1 MGLVGLHV
9 RVADLHPDAMI
20 QMHTHDTYSCTL
32 WHVSEM
38 RLTTGGVWRA
48 AGATGAIGSMACQS

>member
-20 QMHTHDTYSCTL
+20 QMHTHDTYDMVL
-32 WHVSEM
+32 YVSEM
-38 RLTTGGVWRA
+38 RLINLLITN
-48 AGATGAIGSMACQS
+48 